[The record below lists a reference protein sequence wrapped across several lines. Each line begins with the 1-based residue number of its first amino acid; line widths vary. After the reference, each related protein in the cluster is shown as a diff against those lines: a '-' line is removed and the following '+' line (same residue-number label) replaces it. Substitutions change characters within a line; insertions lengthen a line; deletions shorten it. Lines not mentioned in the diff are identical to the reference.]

1 MKNNMKNSM
10 NQRFIRIAVLWFAAG
25 IMLGIYM
32 GISHQHIDK
41 QVHVHGLLLGWVS
54 CALFALV
61 HTAWPRLQTLR
72 SAAVH
77 FWLHN
82 LGLVMLLTG
91 LVIERR
97 EATMAGPF
105 LGIGSITLAVATV
118 IFTWNVWRV
127 TTMQNNDDLTMKE
140 VSGKLHHAHFDLS

>member
-1 MKNNMKNSM
+1 MS
-10 NQRFIRIAVLWFAAG
+10 QRFIRIAVIWFAAG
-25 IMLGIYM
+25 ILLGIYM

-61 HTAWPRLQTLR
+61 HSAWPRLQTLR
-72 SAAVH
+72 GAAIH

-82 LGLVMLLTG
+82 LGLATLLTG

-97 EATMAGPF
+97 EESMAGPF
-105 LGIGSITLAVATV
+105 LGIGSITLALATGL
-118 IFTWNVWRV
+118 FAWNVWRV
-127 TTMQNNDDLTMKE
+127 TAKQNSDDELATGKIP
-140 VSGKLHHAHFDLS
+140 GKLHHAHFDLS